1 MFIQIFLVIEYL
13 AQDFIKLVTL
23 DQCLFSIVY
32 GLKFP
37 IKLSENLKEH
47 ISSTLHYF
55 SHYISPVITWASLVS
70 VIFPLLAYLIWKCSS
85 KIIKNRMT
93 PIRYTPVYEG
103 YNGNTR
109 KLLLKVHS
117 RKHFLPDLSI
127 LDCSNIR
134 IHHLCFEKL
143 CNNNLII

>member
-37 IKLSENLKEH
+37 IKLSENLKEY
-47 ISSTLHYF
+47 ISSTLQYF
-55 SHYISPVITWASLVS
+55 SQYISPVITWVSLIS

-93 PIRYTPVYEG
+93 PIRYTPVQGFIQAYA
-103 YNGNTR
+103 TR
-109 KLLLKVHS
+109 MEARIFERIFFYARVN
-117 RKHFLPDLSI
+117 REMLP
-127 LDCSNIR
+127 
-134 IHHLCFEKL
+134 
-143 CNNNLII
+143 